1 MLGCREALANHGL
14 LARSGLQGARSVG
27 TRPRPGAHV
36 LAEMFSEHDIA
47 AAAEAVVLPTWPF
60 TEDAPAPAVRPSPR
74 DLLTL
79 SITERSPCFSNIMH
93 VLIFKP
99 PGLNNPRSVKHEL

>member
-1 MLGCREALANHGL
+1 METSGFMLGCREALANHSL

-79 SITERSPCFSNIMH
+79 SITERSPFLQHNARAD
-93 VLIFKP
+93 F
-99 PGLNNPRSVKHEL
+99 